1 MRLSADDPHRG
12 NGAGGSGLI
21 LATMDFPPRAGGIQ
35 QVCVELSRALCRL
48 GIAVHVLAPSQPG
61 DADFDRG
68 EPYAVTR
75 YRAGRT
81 REPVLALALL
91 RALRDRPRPV
101 LFAQWTGALLGAL
114 PRSIAGL
121 PRFGIITHGK
131 ELLLAPSGL
140 RGGNAFAA
148 VIRTVLNRA
157 DVVFAV
163 SEFTAGLAQKRGAHP
178 SRVRRLHLGVDAE
191 IFFPDAAA
199 MPPEICSA
207 PGPFIVTIAR
217 LVPRK
222 GIDTAIHAV
231 AELTRDRPELTY
243 LVIGDGP
250 DRARLQSLVTSCGL
264 QDRVHLLGELP
275 ADGLRRVLRAAD
287 LFVLDS
293 REEPRARD
301 VEGFGLVLLEA
312 QASGVPVIA
321 ARSGGMPD
329 ALREGESGLLVPQD
343 DPHALARAIRQLLS
357 DPQRLERMGRSAR
370 AFALAHPWQ
379 RTAEEIRGALMGA
392 PSQSD
397 PAYEA

>member
-1 MRLSADDPHRG
+1 VRVSAEQRRKG
-12 NGAGGSGLI
+12 NGAAERGLI
-21 LATMDFPPRAGGIQ
+21 LATMDFPPRSGGIQ

-61 DADFDRG
+61 DVEFDRS

-91 RALRDRPRPV
+91 RALHDKPRPV

-131 ELLLAPSGL
+131 ELLLAPAGP
-140 RGGNAFAA
+140 RAANAFAA
-148 VIRTVLNRA
+148 VIRIVLNRA

-163 SEFTAGLAQKRGAHP
+163 SEYTAELAKKRGAHP
-178 SRVRRLHLGVDAE
+178 GRVQRLHLGVDSDV
-191 IFFPDAAA
+191 FFPDAAV
-199 MPPEICSA
+199 MPPEVCA
-207 PGPFIVTIAR
+207 AGGPFIVTIAR

-264 QDRVHLLGELP
+264 QDRVQLLGELP

-287 LFVLDS
+287 LFVLAS
-293 REEPRARD
+293 REETQARD

-329 ALREGESGLLVPQD
+329 ALREGETGLLVPQD
-343 DPHALARAIRQLLS
+343 DSDTLARAIRQLLD

-379 RTAEEIRGALMGA
+379 RTAEEIQRALMGA
-392 PSQSD
+392 
-397 PAYEA
+397 EA

>member
-1 MRLSADDPHRG
+1 MRVSAGNRRRG
-12 NGAGGSGLI
+12 NGAGGKGLI

-48 GIAVHVLAPSQPG
+48 GVEVQVLAPSQPG
-61 DADFDRG
+61 ELEFDRG

-81 REPVLALALL
+81 REPVLAMALL
-91 RALRDRPRPV
+91 RALRDKPRPV

-114 PRSIAGL
+114 PRAIAGL

-140 RGGNAFAA
+140 RGGSAFAA

-163 SEFTAGLAQKRGAHP
+163 SEFTASLARKRGAHP
-178 SRVRRLHLGVDAE
+178 GRVRRLHLGVDAE
-191 IFFPDAAA
+191 LFFPDAAA
-199 MPPEICSA
+199 MAPEICTA
-207 PGPFIVTIAR
+207 AGPFIVTIAR

-243 LVIGDGP
+243 LVIGEGP
-250 DRARLQSLVTSCGL
+250 DRARLESLVTSTGL
-264 QDRVHLLGELP
+264 HGRVHLLGELP
-275 ADGLRRVLRAAD
+275 AGGLRRVLRAAD

-293 REEPRARD
+293 REETQARD

-329 ALREGESGLLVPQD
+329 ALREGETGLLVPQD
-343 DPHALARAIRQLLS
+343 DPHALARAMRQLLD
-357 DPQRLERMGRSAR
+357 DPRRLERMGRSAR

-379 RTAEEIRGALMGA
+379 RTAEEIRSALMDQAEDGILA
-392 PSQSD
+392 
-397 PAYEA
+397 

>member
-1 MRLSADDPHRG
+1 MRVTPRDPGGG
-12 NGAGGSGLI
+12 NGAGSSGLI

-35 QVCVELSRALCRL
+35 QVCVELSRALSRL
-48 GIAVHVLAPSQPG
+48 GVPVHVLAPSQPG
-61 DADFDRG
+61 DVEFDRG
-68 EPYAVTR
+68 EPYSVTR

-140 RGGNAFAA
+140 QAGNAFAA

-163 SEFTAGLAQKRGAHP
+163 SGFTAALARQRGAHP
-178 SRVRRLHLGVDAE
+178 SRVQRLHLGVDTE

-199 MPPEICSA
+199 MPPEVCTSG
-207 PGPFIVTIAR
+207 GPFIVTIAR

-243 LVIGDGP
+243 LVIGEGP
-250 DRARLQSLVTSCGL
+250 DRSRLQSLVTTCGL
-264 QDRVHLLGELP
+264 QGRVQLLGELP
-275 ADGLRRVLRAAD
+275 PGRLRQVLRAAD

-293 REEPRARD
+293 REEPQARD

-329 ALREGESGLLVPQD
+329 ALREGETGVLVPQD
-343 DPHALARAIRQLLS
+343 DSHALARAMRQLLG
-357 DPQRLERMGRSAR
+357 DPQRLERMGRAAR
-370 AFALAHPWQ
+370 TFALAHPWQ
-379 RTAEEIRGALMGA
+379 RTAQEIQRALMGA

>member
-1 MRLSADDPHRG
+1 V
-12 NGAGGSGLI
+12 NGLI
-21 LATMDFPPRAGGIQ
+21 LATLDFPPRAGGIQ
-35 QVCVELSRALCRL
+35 QVCLELSRALSRL
-48 GIAVHVLAPSQPG
+48 GIAVHVFAPSQPG
-61 DADFDRG
+61 DVEFDRN

-91 RALRDRPRPV
+91 RALHERPRPV

-131 ELLLAPSGL
+131 ELLLARSGP
-140 RGGNAFAA
+140 RASGAFAA

-157 DVVFAV
+157 DVIFAV
-163 SEFTAGLAQKRGAHP
+163 SEYTAALARERGAHP

-199 MPPEICSA
+199 MPAEICA
-207 PGPFIVTIAR
+207 AAGPFLVTVAR

-222 GIDTAIHAV
+222 GIDTAIEAV
-231 AELTRDRPELTY
+231 AELVRDRPELSY

-250 DRARLQSLVTSCGL
+250 DRARLQSLVTSRGL

-287 LFVLDS
+287 LFVLAS
-293 REEPRARD
+293 REDTQARD

-343 DPHALARAIRQLLS
+343 DPSSLARAMRQLLG
-357 DPQRLERMGRSAR
+357 DPQRLERMGRSAH
-370 AFALAHPWQ
+370 AFALAHPWR
-379 RTAEEIRGALMGA
+379 RTAEEIRSALL
-392 PSQSD
+392 
-397 PAYEA
+397 E